1 MAEEQKKKPAKSTGK
16 AKRTAIK
23 EARSAKQAKK
33 ARRDDTGAGDYTP
46 AP

>member
-1 MAEEQKKKPAKSTGK
+1 MAEDAQKKKPAKSTGK

-33 ARRDDTGAGDYTP
+33 ANRPAEGASE
-46 AP
+46 